1 MILIET
7 GRPGVPAFDAAALRR
22 LSHDLDDLAF
32 VSVFANR
39 YLEMLPTRVLRIARA
54 LQAADVEAAL
64 DAALSL
70 KVSSTTVGTCELAD
84 IALAIEGNVRRLD
97 VRAARHT
104 AAELPPAAKRAD
116 HALVAY
122 LSA

>member
-39 YLEMLPTRVLRIARA
+39 YLEMLPTRVRA

-70 KVSSTTVGTCELAD
+70 KVSSSTVGTCELAD

-97 VRAARHT
+97 VPAARAN